1 MKSRLTY
8 CRFLAFF
15 SDSYRTEES
24 DDVHAALALM
34 YGYAAR
40 YAPSMVIEARIDA
53 LVVRNLIF
61 WAPYKFLNSFFF
73 E

>member
-1 MKSRLTY
+1 
-8 CRFLAFF
+8 
-15 SDSYRTEES
+15 
-24 DDVHAALALM
+24 M

-61 WAPYKFLNSFFF
+61 WAPYNSLNSVLIYVTSFLHV
-73 E
+73 